1 MTRDI
6 ETLRA
11 YLRVIVVV
19 VAVCATSLPLVYSL
33 SHWRARPLGKLIMW
47 LAVTLA
53 MAVDFT
59 VLFMVWAP
67 KDILIVFWID
77 AIILAMIGGS
87 TASLAFYIWR
97 VNHIRERVYF
107 MLFSDKLYQVIKK
120 AVQIYIPALSAFYFG
135 LSQIWG
141 LMYGIQVTG
150 TMALVATFLGLLLG
164 ISTKTYEK
172 QGPVIDGE
180 FMLAPDPGGDTANLH
195 VKNADLEALETK
207 EYVVFKVHR
216 PKVERVE

>member
-53 MAVDFT
+53 MAVDFV
-59 VLFMVWAP
+59 VLSMVWVP
-67 KDILIVFWID
+67 EDILIVFWIR
-77 AIILAMIGGS
+77 AIILTMIGGS

-107 MLFSDKLYQVIKK
+107 MLFSNKLYQVLKK
-120 AVQIYIPALSAFYFG
+120 AVQVYIPALSAFYFG

-172 QGPVIDGE
+172 QGPVVDGE
-180 FMLAPDPGGDTANLH
+180 FIFTPDPDGDTANLR
-195 VKNADLEALETK
+195 VKSVDLDALETK
-207 EYVVFKVHR
+207 DYVTFQIHKMR
-216 PKVERVE
+216 IEKVE